1 VLYFEKVAEWS
12 RISDRCEIVLAVSLL
27 HNDVTVAEMEL
38 NFRILASISWR
49 FVVSHLECTILQF
62 WLV

>member
-1 VLYFEKVAEWS
+1 MYFGKVAEWS
-12 RISDRCEIVLAVSLL
+12 RISDRCDIGLAASFL
-27 HNDVTVAEMEL
+27 HNDVMVAETEL

-49 FVVSHLECTILQF
+49 FVVPHLECMIMQF